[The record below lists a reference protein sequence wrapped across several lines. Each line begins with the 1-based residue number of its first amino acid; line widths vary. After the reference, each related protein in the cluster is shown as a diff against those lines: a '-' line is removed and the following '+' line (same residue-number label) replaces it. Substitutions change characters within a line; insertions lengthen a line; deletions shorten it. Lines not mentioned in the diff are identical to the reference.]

1 MVDEFGHV
9 QLGGVGT
16 LLGRELEARLNLETR
31 VVVLGHIQRGG
42 SPTAFDRILASRYG
56 VAAMNLVH
64 QGEFGKMVALQ
75 GSRITSVPLSEAA
88 RGPRRVD
95 QELYDTASVF
105 FG

>member
-1 MVDEFGHV
+1 
-9 QLGGVGT
+9 
-16 LLGRELEARLNLETR
+16 
-31 VVVLGHIQRGG
+31 
-42 SPTAFDRILASRYG
+42 
-56 VAAMNLVH
+56 MNLVH
-64 QGEFGKMVALQ
+64 QGEFGRMVALQ